1 MILFPPAKINLG
13 LKVLGKRPDGYHSI
27 ETCMIAVPFTD
38 ILEILPAERF
48 QFVQTGLKVDGD
60 VNDNLCSKAFHLLQE
75 KYDLKGA
82 YIHLRKNIPM
92 GAGLGGGSADGTF
105 VLRGLN
111 DLFSLGLTNDELRNF
126 ATQLGSDCPFF
137 VEDAPQMAKGR
148 GEELESAEVDLSG
161 YYIKLI
167 NPGIHIGTA
176 EAYAG
181 VSFSSEEISIAS
193 IIQQPMETWKD
204 QLTNDFEQSIF
215 EKYPEIESIKEM
227 LYTEGAVYASMTG
240 SGSTVYGIFS
250 KEPDKSPVKHF
261 QQIARF

>member
-111 DLFSLGLTNDELRNF
+111 DLFSLGLTNEELRNF
-126 ATQLGSDCPFF
+126 AAQLGSDCPFF
-137 VEDAPQMAKGR
+137 VEDVPQIAKGR

-161 YYIKLI
+161 YYVKLI
-167 NPGIHIGTA
+167 NPGIHVGT
-176 EAYAG
+176 G
-181 VSFSSEEISIAS
+181 
-193 IIQQPMETWKD
+193 
-204 QLTNDFEQSIF
+204 
-215 EKYPEIESIKEM
+215 
-227 LYTEGAVYASMTG
+227 
-240 SGSTVYGIFS
+240 
-250 KEPDKSPVKHF
+250 
-261 QQIARF
+261 